1 MSCGGDSIIPLEM
14 LRSSASFT
22 MAASILIVACNRP
35 PADDAKPVASAS
47 ISVTP
52 AVVASGMP
60 VELDVKFAVAPDA
73 PPFQED
79 YTVFVHVV
87 DDDGRM
93 IGAADHSPP
102 TPTKQWKAGSTIEY
116 KQTGYAPVS
125 DYVGDATF
133 VVGLYSK
140 SSGERLPLAGEAVEP
155 RAVKAGS
162 FEIRE
167 RSEPYTVVFRE
178 GWHAPEAPKGSGVE
192 WRWSTKSGALT
203 FVNPKKDI
211 ELTLEMDQPN
221 NVFSV
226 PQHVEI
232 RLGEMVVDD
241 FDLEPGSPVVRRI
254 ALSQSQMGE
263 AQSVELAVVPDK
275 TFVPARL
282 AALQSNDTRQLG
294 VRVFRAFV
302 QPKQ

>member
-1 MSCGGDSIIPLEM
+1 M
-14 LRSSASFT
+14 T
-22 MAASILIVACNRP
+22 ILIVACHRS
-35 PADDAKPVASAS
+35 PADTAKPVASAS
-47 ISVTP
+47 VSVSP

-79 YTVFVHVV
+79 YEVFVHVV
-87 DDDGRM
+87 DEDGQM

-102 TPTKQWKAGSTIEY
+102 TPTKEWKAGSTIEY
-116 KQTGYAPVS
+116 KHTGYAPVS

-140 SSGERLPLAGEAVEP
+140 ASGERLPLAGEAIEP

-167 RSEPYTVVFRE
+167 RTEPYAVVFRE
-178 GWHAPEAPKGSGVE
+178 GWHPPEAPKGSGVE
-192 WRWSTKSGALT
+192 WRWSTKSGTLT
-203 FVNPKKDI
+203 FANPKQDV
-211 ELTLEMDQPN
+211 ELTLELDQPN
-221 NVFSV
+221 RVFSV
-226 PQHVEI
+226 AQHVEI
-232 RLGEMVVDD
+232 RSADAVVDD
-241 FDLEPGSPVVRRI
+241 FDLEPGVPMVRKI
-254 ALSQSQMGE
+254 ALGRDQFGE
-263 AQSVELAVVPDK
+263 GQNVELAVVPDK

-282 AALQSNDTRQLG
+282 AALQSTDTRQLG